1 MGEAQTGCVSRSI
14 VKTATLRSLAI
25 FNNGPTET
33 FSAFDYQFGSI
44 VLRRHGLSE
53 LDALSPCHQSVELSS
68 RLLSDEIQIGRC
80 ATTA

>member
-33 FSAFDYQFGSI
+33 FSAFDCQFG
-44 VLRRHGLSE
+44 
-53 LDALSPCHQSVELSS
+53 
-68 RLLSDEIQIGRC
+68 
-80 ATTA
+80 